1 MEETN
6 VSTTKPLN
14 AVSTYLFTAEE
25 QDALRLLWDV
35 YDRHYDEIIA
45 VTMAA
50 AEADPDLK
58 KILSQAP
65 PEQLEADQLKSRR
78 QTERAMRDGEWQP
91 LLDDIREQGGHYARM
106 GLPFQSWFA
115 IVTAAQKVIVE
126 KLFAAYGRDPG
137 RLQPILLALNKWFFD
152 ITLARIGETYLDT
165 REHVIKQ
172 QQEAIKELS
181 TPVLPL
187 RAGLLLLPVI
197 GVIDSQRARQLTEQ
211 LLDGIR
217 THRAKAVVIDLTGVP
232 AVDSAVANHL
242 LQTVRAAKLLGS
254 SAVVTGIS
262 TENAQ
267 TLTRIGVDLAGLV
280 TTSDLQSGIDEAEWI
295 LQVARGHRE
304 VVKADHQNHQAVEP

>member
-1 MEETN
+1 M
-6 VSTTKPLN
+6 STSKSPNPTPGQPF
-14 AVSTYLFTAEE
+14 STEE

-35 YDRHYDEIIA
+35 YDRHYDEIMS

-50 AEADPDLK
+50 VESDPELK
-58 KILSQAP
+58 KIISQGT
-65 PEQLEADQLKSRR
+65 PEQMLADQIKSRR
-78 QTERAMRDGEWQP
+78 QTERAMRDGEWQA
-91 LLDDIREQGGHYARM
+91 LLEDVREQGGHYARM
-106 GLPFQSWFA
+106 GLPFQSWFT
-115 IVTAAQKVIVE
+115 IVTAAQKVIIA
-126 KLFAAYGRDPG
+126 KLFEAHADDPA
-137 RLQPILLALNKWFFD
+137 RLQAMVLALNKWLFD

-187 RAGLLLLPVI
+187 RSGLLLLPVI
-197 GVIDSQRARQLTEQ
+197 GVIDSRRARQLTEQ

-217 THRAKAVVIDLTGVP
+217 SHRAKAVVIDLTGVP

-242 LQTVRAAKLLGS
+242 LLTVRAAQLLGAN
-254 SAVVTGIS
+254 AVVTGIS

-267 TLTRIGVDLAGLV
+267 TLTRIGVDLGGLV

-295 LQVARGHRE
+295 LQQGRGHRDMP
-304 VVKADHQNHQAVEP
+304 VGPRHQSRGSQGR

>member
-1 MEETN
+1 MSATRQ
-6 VSTTKPLN
+6 VD
-14 AVSTYLFTAEE
+14 AVSQVHPFTAEE
-25 QDALRLLWDV
+25 QDALRLLWSV
-35 YDRHYDEIIA
+35 YDRHYDEIMA

-58 KILSQAP
+58 KILGQMTPA
-65 PEQLEADQLKSRR
+65 QMEADQARSRR
-78 QTERAMRDGEWQP
+78 QLGSAMRDGEWQP
-91 LLDDIREQGGHYARM
+91 VLDDIREQGGHYARM
-106 GLPFQSWFA
+106 GLPFQSWFL
-115 IVTAAQKVIVE
+115 IVTAAQKVIAE
-126 KLFAAYGRDPG
+126 KLFDAYSGDLH
-137 RLQPILLALNKWFFD
+137 RLQQILLALNKWFFD
-152 ITLARIGETYLDT
+152 VTLARIGETYLDT

-217 THRAKAVVIDLTGVP
+217 NHRAKAVVIDLTGVP

-242 LQTVRAAKLLGS
+242 LQTVRAAKLLGA

-267 TLTRIGVDLAGLV
+267 TLTRIGVDLTGLI
-280 TTSDLQSGIDEAEWI
+280 TTSDLQSGIDEAEWM

-304 VVKADHQNHQAVEP
+304 ATVAEQQNHHPVER

>member
-1 MEETN
+1 
-6 VSTTKPLN
+6 VSVTKPPT
-14 AVSTYLFTAEE
+14 AVSGQIFTAEE

-35 YDRHYDEIIA
+35 YERHYDEILAITLAA
-45 VTMAA
+45 VETDAT
-50 AEADPDLK
+50 LK
-58 KILSQAP
+58 KILSQIPA
-65 PEQLEADQLKSRR
+65 EQMEADQLRSRR
-78 QTERAMRDGEWQP
+78 LTERAMRDGDWQP
-91 LLDDIREQGGHYARM
+91 LLDDTKDQGGHYARM
-106 GLPFQSWFA
+106 GLPFQSWFP
-115 IVTAAQKVIVE
+115 IVTAFQKPLIE
-126 KLFAAYGRDPG
+126 RLFEAYGSDPS
-137 RLQPILLALNKWFFD
+137 RLQLVLLVLNKWLFD
-152 ITLARIGETYLDT
+152 VTLARIGEMYLDT

-187 RAGLLLLPVI
+187 RSGLLLLPVI

-242 LQTVRAAKLLGS
+242 LQTVRAAKLLGA

-267 TLTRIGVDLAGLV
+267 TLTRIGVDLSGLV

-295 LQVARGHRE
+295 LQEARGHRE
-304 VVKADHQNHQAVEP
+304 VVKAERQNHQPVEP

>member
-1 MEETN
+1 
-6 VSTTKPLN
+6 VSATKPLN
-14 AVSTYLFTAEE
+14 ALSSQIFTAAE

-35 YDRHYDEIIA
+35 YDRHYDEIMA

-50 AEADPDLK
+50 AEAEPTLK
-58 KILSQAP
+58 KILAQTTAA
-65 PEQLEADQLKSRR
+65 QMEADQAKSRR
-78 QTERAMRDGEWQP
+78 QTESAMRDGEWQP

-115 IVTAAQKVIVE
+115 IVTAAQKVIIA
-126 KLFAAYGRDPG
+126 KLFDAYGRDPD
-137 RLQPILLALNKWFFD
+137 RLQAIVLALNKWFFD
-152 ITLARIGETYLDT
+152 VTLARIGETYLDT

-187 RAGLLLLPVI
+187 RSGLLLLPVI

-217 THRAKAVVIDLTGVP
+217 GHRAKAVVIDLTGVP

-242 LQTVRAAKLLGS
+242 LQTVRAAKLLGA

-267 TLTRIGVDLAGLV
+267 TLTRIGVDLSGLV
-280 TTSDLQSGIDEAEWI
+280 TTSDLQSGIDEAEWV
-295 LQVARGHRE
+295 LQVARGRRE
-304 VVKADHQNHQAVEP
+304 TAKAEHQNHQPVEP

>member
-1 MEETN
+1 M
-6 VSTTKPLN
+6 N
-14 AVSTYLFTAEE
+14 AAPSELFTAEE
-25 QDALRLLWDV
+25 QEALRLLWDV
-35 YDRHYDEIIA
+35 YERHYDEIMA
-45 VTMAA
+45 TTLAA
-50 AEADPDLK
+50 AEGDPTMK
-58 KILSQAP
+58 QILSQATP
-65 PEQLEADQLKSRR
+65 AQMEADQLKSKR
-78 QTERAMRDGEWQP
+78 QTAAAMRDGQWQP
-91 LLDDIREQGGHYARM
+91 LIDDIREQGSHYARM
-106 GLPFQSWFA
+106 GLPFQSWFT

-126 KLFAAYGRDPG
+126 KLFEAYGKDPA
-137 RLQPILLALNKWFFD
+137 RLRVILLALNKWFFD

-187 RAGLLLLPVI
+187 RSGLLLLPVI
-197 GVIDSQRARQLTEQ
+197 GVIDSGRARQLTEQ

-242 LQTVRAAKLLGS
+242 LQTVRAAKLLGAN
-254 SAVVTGIS
+254 AVVTGIS

-267 TLTRIGVDLAGLV
+267 TLTRIGVDLTGLV

-295 LQVARGHRE
+295 LQVARGQRE
-304 VVKADHQNHQAVEP
+304 TVKSGHQNHLVEP

>member
-1 MEETN
+1 
-6 VSTTKPLN
+6 VSTTRPIN
-14 AVSTYLFTAEE
+14 AVSSQLFTADE

-35 YDRHYDEIIA
+35 YDRNYDEIMTA
-45 VTMAA
+45 TMAA
-50 AEADPDLK
+50 AEADPALS
-58 KILSQAP
+58 KILSQTP
-65 PEQLEADQLKSRR
+65 PAQIEADQLKSRR

-91 LLDDIREQGGHYARM
+91 LLDEVREQGGHYAQM

-115 IVTAAQKVIVE
+115 IVTAAQKVIIE
-126 KLFAAYGRDPG
+126 KLFGAYASDPD
-137 RLQPILLALNKWFFD
+137 RLRAIVLVLNKWFFD
-152 ITLARIGETYLDT
+152 ITLASIGETYLDT

-242 LQTVRAAKLLGS
+242 LQTVRAAKLLGA

-267 TLTRIGVDLAGLV
+267 TLTRIGVDLSGLI

-295 LQVARGHRE
+295 LQEARGHRE
-304 VVKADHQNHQAVEP
+304 VVKAERQNHQPVEP